1 MTELAKQ
8 KSSPAA
14 LGLAWALVILPTLW
28 GLTYTVENALKLFRN
43 TAPAITAPAITAPGS
58 RK

>member
-1 MTELAKQ
+1 MMELAKQ
-8 KSSPAA
+8 RSFPAA

-43 TAPAITAPAITAPGS
+43 TAPAITAPGS
-58 RK
+58 QK

>member
-1 MTELAKQ
+1 MTVTTSP

-14 LGLAWALVILPTLW
+14 LGLAWAIVVLPTLW

-43 TAPAITAPAITAPGS
+43 PAPAITAPGS
-58 RK
+58 QK

>member
-1 MTELAKQ
+1 MTDTTSP

-14 LGLAWALVILPTLW
+14 LGLAWAIVVLPTLW

-43 TAPAITAPAITAPGS
+43 TAPASMAPGPQ
-58 RK
+58 K